1 VKRPPIAVPLPA
13 APDKPTVV
21 VASRSNGPQTSTAV
35 AAPSRSKVA
44 ASVSE
49 ASNGSAP
56 TPEAFREALL
66 HAVSARTGYPVDV
79 LDETVPLEAGLGID
93 SIKTVEI
100 FSNLKEYH
108 KYFQSEDASEEDLL
122 EQFSK
127 LKTLQD
133 IVRFYEQRRA
143 DITATPHAASERH
156 AGTGSSTE
164 TVHVQRMTL
173 TAADAPL
180 ETGNGKKKTSRKSS

>member
-1 VKRPPIAVPLPA
+1 MSRGRSSAIEHSGIDA
-13 APDKPTVV
+13 APVEPRLKPLLRYVRKLT
-21 VASRSNGPQTSTAV
+21 QT
-35 AAPSRSKVA
+35 PSRMTPDDA
-44 ASVSE
+44 E
-49 ASNGSAP
+49 AVYDVGWSD
-56 TPEAFREALL
+56 EALL

-156 AGTGSSTE
+156 AGNGSSTE
-164 TVHVQRMTL
+164 KVHVQRMTL